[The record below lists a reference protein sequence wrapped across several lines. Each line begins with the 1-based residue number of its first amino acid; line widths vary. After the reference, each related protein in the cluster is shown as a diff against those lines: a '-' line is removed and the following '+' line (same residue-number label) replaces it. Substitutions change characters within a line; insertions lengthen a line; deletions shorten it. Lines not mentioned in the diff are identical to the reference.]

1 MNRTGTGIL
10 LLASLLLLGACDL
23 RLNEHVMKARENDSD
38 MRKANRVDLVQFNH
52 QINFDGGK
60 SLPNGAEYDRFDT
73 FANSIKL
80 GYGDEVVLR
89 GSTPARREAMR
100 AYLERLAIPVTIQSE
115 SGSKD
120 ELSANAIKVVVN
132 RYVVTPPACPN
143 WSNFD
148 GTQERNTPGSNY
160 GCSVD
165 ASLGHMIANP
175 RDLVQ
180 GQTMEPA
187 YSNPMVRTLSNYEQG
202 KAIRPK
208 SQSSKGG

>member
-1 MNRTGTGIL
+1 MNRNGTGIL

-60 SLPNGAEYDRFDT
+60 SLPNGPEYDRFDS

-187 YSNPMVRTLSNYEQG
+187 YSNPTLRTLNAYEQG